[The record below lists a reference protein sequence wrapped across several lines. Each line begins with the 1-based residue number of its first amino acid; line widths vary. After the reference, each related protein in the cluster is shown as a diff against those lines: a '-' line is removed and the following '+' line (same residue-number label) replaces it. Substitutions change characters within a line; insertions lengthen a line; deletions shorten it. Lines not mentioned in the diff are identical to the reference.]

1 MSRQLTALQKDLP
14 YDFSMLETS
23 LMNLIVLYAG
33 ILLYSLQMAFQFHNS
48 PVSRE
53 TKVMTHILKMEEES
67 L

>member
-1 MSRQLTALQKDLP
+1 
-14 YDFSMLETS
+14 
-23 LMNLIVLYAG
+23 MNLIVLYAG